1 MKFLNISDIK
11 LKVTLSPEDCA
22 TYGIEVDL
30 SGYTTKEVRQ
40 SIRQI
45 LALAESECGFRVDSD
60 KILVQLYP
68 MPSGDC
74 ELFITR
80 LSAISRKDRAVLSSA
95 DGLSLMENK
104 RGVYRFDTADAL
116 FRAVMSAYRKGV
128 ASTLYRDD
136 LGRFYLSLDEE
147 VTDGIS
153 EFEIFVEYGERLT
166 ALPLAV
172 LAEYGRVIADEKAL
186 DFILRGGLD
195 DAV

>member
-1 MKFLNISDIK
+1 M
-11 LKVTLSPEDCA
+11 TLSPEDCA
-22 TYGIEVDL
+22 VYGIEIDL

-45 LALAESECGFRVDSD
+45 LVLAESECGFHVGTD

-80 LSAISRKDRAVLSSA
+80 LSAISRKDRAALSSA

-116 FRAVMSAYRKGV
+116 FRAVTSVYRKGV

-172 LAEYGRVIADEKAL
+172 LAEYGRLLSEDKAFEYIL
-186 DFILRGGLD
+186 SEDFK
-195 DAV
+195 

>member
-22 TYGIEVDL
+22 AYGIEVDL

-68 MPSGDC
+68 LPSGDC